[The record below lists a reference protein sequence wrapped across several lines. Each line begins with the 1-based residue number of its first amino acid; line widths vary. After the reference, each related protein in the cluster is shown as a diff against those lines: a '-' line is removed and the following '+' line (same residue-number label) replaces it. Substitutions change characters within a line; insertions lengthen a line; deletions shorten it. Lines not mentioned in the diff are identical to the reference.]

1 MGLSIGLD
9 TGVSALRAAQLGVD
23 TAAHNISNANTEGY
37 SRQEVMF
44 RAVPP
49 ADSKY
54 AAGGIATQQ
63 LGLGVE
69 SGRIRRIRDGLLDV
83 QYRDVR
89 SLRDEY
95 QARAAALEQLEVT
108 LNEPSDQGL
117 QALMTK
123 FFNSVR
129 ELASQPESVAA
140 RAAAVEQ
147 GATLAS
153 AFNRVST
160 LLTNQR
166 ADLDSSVDVKVTEI
180 NGKAK
185 EVADL
190 NAQIRKMTV
199 AGGQPNDLL
208 DKRDLLLDELAGLA
222 GATFTTGADNT
233 VNVLIG
239 GRALVDNTTVN
250 ALATVDDP
258 ANANLNKVIFAG
270 DTTGTPAP
278 VTTGELR
285 GIMDA
290 RDNRVTPMLTNMDAV
305 AGTLITAVNAY
316 HRAGFGLDNST
327 GLDWFTGTKA
337 ADMGVNQT
345 LRDNPAKLA
354 TSGAPNEPGNTDTAR
369 AIAGVQ
375 TELLANGGT
384 ATIHDAY
391 RSMMATLGVDSQQA
405 QLLVSN
411 QSLVTDHLENARQSV
426 AGVSIDEEMT
436 NLIKGQRAY
445 QAAARVIAT
454 VDEMLDTLVNRT

>member
-9 TGVSALRAAQLGVD
+9 TGVSALRAAQLAVD

-44 RAVPP
+44 RSVPP
-49 ADSKY
+49 PDSRY
-54 AAGGIATQQ
+54 TGNIPSQQ
-63 LGLGVE
+63 VGLGVE
-69 SGRIRRIRDGLLDV
+69 PGRIRRIRDGLLDL

-129 ELASQPESVAA
+129 ELSSQPESVAA
-140 RAAAVEQ
+140 RAATIEQ
-147 GATLAS
+147 GATLTAS
-153 AFNRVST
+153 FNRVST

-166 ADLDSSVDVKVTEI
+166 ADLDTSVDVKVAEI
-180 NGKAK
+180 NAKAR

-190 NAQIRKMTV
+190 NAQIRVFTV

-208 DKRDLLLDELAGLA
+208 DKRDLLLDQLAGLA
-222 GATFTTGADNT
+222 GAKFTTGADNS
-233 VNVLIG
+233 VNVMIG
-239 GRALVDNTTVN
+239 TRALVDNTTVN
-250 ALATVDDP
+250 ALATVADP
-258 ANANLNKVIFAG
+258 GNNNLKKVIFAG
-270 DTTGTPAP
+270 DATATAAAI
-278 VTTGELR
+278 TTGELR
-285 GIMDA
+285 GIQDA
-290 RDNRVTPMLTNMDAV
+290 RDTRVTNMLNNMNTI
-305 AGTLITAVNAY
+305 AGTLITAVNAH

-327 GLDWFTGTKA
+327 GLDFFTGTSA
-337 ADMGVNQT
+337 ADMGINT
-345 LRDNPAKLA
+345 ALRDNPARLA
-354 TSGAPNEPGNTDTAR
+354 TSGAAGEPGNTDSAR
-369 AIAGVQ
+369 RLASVQ

-384 ATIHDAY
+384 ATLHDAY
-391 RSMMATLGVDSQQA
+391 RSIIATLGVDTQQA
-405 QLLVSN
+405 NLLVSN
-411 QSLVTDHLENARQSV
+411 QGLVTQHLENARQSV

-436 NLIKGQRAY
+436 NMIKGQRAY
-445 QAAARVIAT
+445 EAAARVIAT